1 MTRRRRLTP
10 ACLVATL
17 IVAIST
23 GAAVGPATAAPPV
36 PDSGLLPAGD
46 EPAAPEPAEQRNLC
60 TRGRTVA
67 DDPQRPLAQRIMDF
81 ERVWPLTRGAGQVV
95 AVIDTG
101 VNRHPRLPRV
111 TPGGDYVATDD
122 GTVDCDAHGTLV
134 AGLIAAQP
142 VEGSGFAGGAPDVEV
157 IAIRQS
163 SRNYSDRSAG
173 DEEAAQNSPGY
184 GDVRTLASAV
194 RHAADLGA
202 TVINISEVACTL
214 ASDGIADG
222 PLGAAV
228 QYATDVEDA
237 VVVAA
242 AGNKDVCPAWNPPA
256 ANPLDPHAD
265 PWDSITTIA
274 SPAWYDDYV
283 LTVGWV
289 EADGTPSDES
299 VPGPWVDVAAPGSGI
314 VSLDPFS
321 DGLIDAQIS
330 TQGPVLLSGTSF
342 SAPLVS
348 ATVALVRARHPHLDA
363 RAVMDRIES
372 TAHAPAEGWNPRVGH
387 GIVDPLAAVTAP
399 LLTERDDP
407 ATPKQIAGPTPVD
420 PPDPTPRYV
429 AWGAGAAVLG
439 MLVFALM
446 AALPFR
452 ERARRRELG
461 RDRHSPVP
469 SGAGRGSGATPS

>member
-1 MTRRRRLTP
+1 
-10 ACLVATL
+10 
-17 IVAIST
+17 
-23 GAAVGPATAAPPV
+23 
-36 PDSGLLPAGD
+36 
-46 EPAAPEPAEQRNLC
+46 
-60 TRGRTVA
+60 
-67 DDPQRPLAQRIMDF
+67 MDF

-101 VNRHPRLPRV
+101 VNRHPRLPRI
-111 TPGGDYVATDD
+111 TPGGDYVASDD

-173 DEEAAQNSPGY
+173 EEEAAQNSPGY

-194 RHAADLGA
+194 RRAADLGA

-214 ASDGIADG
+214 ASDGIDDG

-242 AGNKDVCPAWNPPA
+242 AGNRDVCQALNPPA

-289 EADGTPSDES
+289 EADGTPSGES

-321 DGLIDAQIS
+321 SGLIDAQIS
-330 TQGPVLLSGTSF
+330 AQGPVPLSGTSF

-348 ATVALVRARHPHLDA
+348 ATVALVRARHPQLDA
-363 RAVMDRIES
+363 RAVMERIES

-387 GIVDPLAAVTAP
+387 GVVDPLAAVTAP
-399 LLTERDDP
+399 LPTERDIP
-407 ATPKQIAGPTPVD
+407 AAPRAIAGPSPVD
-420 PPDPTPRYV
+420 PPDPTPRHI
-429 AWGAGAAVLG
+429 AWVAGAAVAGVL
-439 MLVFALM
+439 ALALL

-452 ERARRRELG
+452 ERARRREHA
-461 RDRHSPVP
+461 RNSHSPVP

>member
-1 MTRRRRLTP
+1 MGT
-10 ACLVATL
+10 ASAT
-17 IVAIST
+17 
-23 GAAVGPATAAPPV
+23 PPV
-36 PDSGLLPAGD
+36 PDSGLLPAGGL
-46 EPAAPEPAEQRNLC
+46 PAAPEPTEQRYLC
-60 TRGRTVA
+60 TRAQPVA
-67 DDPQRPLAQRIMDF
+67 DGPQRPLAQRIMDF
-81 ERVWPLTRGAGQVV
+81 ERVWPLTRGAGQIV

-101 VNRHPRLPRV
+101 VNRHPRLPGI
-111 TPGGDYVATDD
+111 TPGGDYVSTDD

-134 AGLIAAQP
+134 AGLIAARP

-163 SRNYSDRSAG
+163 SRNYSDSSVG

-202 TVINISEVACTL
+202 TVINISEVACML

-228 QYATDVEDA
+228 QYATDVKDA

-242 AGNKDVCPAWNPPA
+242 AGNTEVCRASNPPA
-256 ANPLDPHAD
+256 ANPLDPDAD

-274 SPAWYDDYV
+274 SPAWYDDHV
-283 LTVGWV
+283 LTVGSV
-289 EADGTPSDES
+289 EADGTPSDYS

-321 DGLIDAQIS
+321 DGLVDAYVGAE
-330 TQGPVLLSGTSF
+330 GPVPIAGTSF
-342 SAPLVS
+342 SVPLVS

-363 RAVMDRIES
+363 RMVMDRIES

-387 GIVDPLAAVTAP
+387 GVVDPLAAVTAP
-399 LLTERDDP
+399 LPAERDVP
-407 ATPKQIAGPTPVD
+407 APPKEIAGPTPVD
-420 PPDPTPRYV
+420 PPDPTPRHV
-429 AWGAGAAVLG
+429 AWVASAAVFG
-439 MLVFALM
+439 ILVLALL

-452 ERARRRELG
+452 ERARL
-461 RDRHSPVP
+461 RDRAGGGHPPVP